1 MAQGLAAVFL
11 VRIPFAWWASARPDP
26 DVFTIGLSSV
36 LAAAFVLVANLVFYA
51 KLKSRAAS
59 PFPKSRF

>member
-11 VRIPFAWWASARPDP
+11 VRIPFAWWASAHPEP

-36 LAAAFVLVANLVFYA
+36 LAAAFVLSANLVFYYA
-51 KLKSRAAS
+51 Q
-59 PFPKSRF
+59 PKSRT